1 MVLLQECGGPCICF
15 YFVSGAKT
23 KEVKNKV
30 SGGGRIDVAGNQKA
44 ASEMMDLMMPKGFKT
59 GKKNDE
65 EGKPTKEKKAKK
77 EQARADMFRLI
88 FFTHACMYYQQMY
101 DNYLPLLSTRIDSRS
116 KPPRTPALSS
126 NPKLRRI

>member
-1 MVLLQECGGPCICF
+1 MVLLQECRGPCICF

-88 FFTHACMYYQQMY
+88 FLPTHACIISKCMIIV
-101 DNYLPLLSTRIDSRS
+101 PLLSTRIDSRS

>member
-77 EQARADMFRLI
+77 EQARTDMFRLI
-88 FFTHACMYYQQMY
+88 FLPMHACIISKCMIIV
-101 DNYLPLLSTRIDSRS
+101 PLLSTHIDSRS

>member
-1 MVLLQECGGPCICF
+1 MWYCYRNVGGHASASI
-15 YFVSGAKT
+15 VSGAKT

-30 SGGGRIDVAGNQKA
+30 SGGGRIDVAGSQKA

-65 EGKPTKEKKAKK
+65 EGKPTKAKK

-88 FFTHACMYYQQMY
+88 FYPCMH
-101 DNYLPLLSTRIDSRS
+101 
-116 KPPRTPALSS
+116 ALSA
-126 NPKLRRI
+126 NV